1 MTRRGENLELAQVL
15 VLSTGH
21 LGATIATGDD
31 PLMNTVASMT
41 GEHGWLVY
49 TGPEHVP
56 VVANEPGAMQVLRD
70 ILHHARQQGCTYVL
84 FDSDGPTLPQFPT
97 YDW

>member
-1 MTRRGENLELAQVL
+1 MTRRRTSLEIAKVL

-21 LGATIATGDD
+21 LGAAITTGDG

-41 GEHGWLVY
+41 GEHGWLVS

-56 VVANEPGAMQVLRD
+56 VVANEPASVQVLRD
-70 ILHHARQQGCTYVL
+70 LLHFARQRGCTYVL
-84 FDSDGPTLPQFPT
+84 FDSDGPTLPEFPL